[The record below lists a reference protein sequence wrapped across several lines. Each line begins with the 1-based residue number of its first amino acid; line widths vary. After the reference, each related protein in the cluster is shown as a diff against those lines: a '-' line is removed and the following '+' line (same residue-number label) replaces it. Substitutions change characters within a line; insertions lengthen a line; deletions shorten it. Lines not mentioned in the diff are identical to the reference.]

1 MGAGTAAHSRCAS
14 RAALHASTNVP
25 ASPSDTSATVSNVNA
40 GFVEVIR
47 PPGAPSGGRPPII
60 EATVRVSEAVP
71 SRASVVR
78 ILSASRP
85 LSFAYLGTILHQSL
99 GTLLTVKS
107 GYVERHTGRLV
118 GLKDV
123 GIVDKAIA
131 NSVPAIPRPIV
142 KRISGRYIAGD
153 TLDEAIS
160 EVRDLNEQG
169 CVATIDLLGE
179 STESKADATATLRD
193 YEKVVDALDEHGLD
207 SGISVKLTGLGL
219 TLDEQLC
226 RANLEEVVE
235 YAKERGRFVR
245 VDMEDSPYTEAT
257 LRIVEDTHARHGNTG
272 AVLQAY
278 MRRSIEDVQ
287 LAIQAGYSV
296 RLCKGIYDEPRSIA
310 YKDFDTV
317 RQNYIFLL
325 DELLKGGVYV
335 GIATHDE
342 FLIWHALRLIHQL
355 EVPEDRYEFQMLLG
369 VDEELRS
376 ILVGAGHK
384 LRVYVP
390 FGEDWYEYSS
400 RRLKENPKIAGYV
413 ARDVIGGITAKVKR

>member
-1 MGAGTAAHSRCAS
+1 MG
-14 RAALHASTNVP
+14 
-25 ASPSDTSATVSNVNA
+25 
-40 GFVEVIR
+40 
-47 PPGAPSGGRPPII
+47 
-60 EATVRVSEAVP
+60 
-71 SRASVVR
+71 
-78 ILSASRP
+78 IL
-85 LSFAYLGTILHQSL
+85 
-99 GTLLTVKS
+99 
-107 GYVERHTGRLV
+107 
-118 GLKDV
+118 
-123 GIVDKAIA
+123 DKAIA
-131 NSVPAIPRPIV
+131 NSVPVIPRPIV
-142 KRISGRYIAGD
+142 KRISSRYIAGD
-153 TLDEAIS
+153 TLDEALS
-160 EVRDLNEQG
+160 TVRDLNEQG

-179 STESKADATATLRD
+179 STESKADAAATLKA
-193 YEKVVDALDEHGLD
+193 YEKVLDALDENGLK

-219 TLDEQLC
+219 TLNEQLC
-226 RANLEEVVE
+226 RANLEEIVE
-235 YAKERGRFVR
+235 YAADRGRFVR
-245 VDMEDSPYTEAT
+245 VDMEDSPYTQAT
-257 LRIVEDTHARHGNTG
+257 LEIVHDTYAHHENTG

-278 MRRSIEDVQ
+278 MRRSIDDVQ
-287 LAIQAGYSV
+287 RVIDAGFSV

-384 LRVYVP
+384 LRIYVP

-413 ARDVIGGITAKVKR
+413 ARDVVGSVTARVKG

>member
-1 MGAGTAAHSRCAS
+1 
-14 RAALHASTNVP
+14 
-25 ASPSDTSATVSNVNA
+25 
-40 GFVEVIR
+40 
-47 PPGAPSGGRPPII
+47 
-60 EATVRVSEAVP
+60 
-71 SRASVVR
+71 
-78 ILSASRP
+78 
-85 LSFAYLGTILHQSL
+85 
-99 GTLLTVKS
+99 
-107 GYVERHTGRLV
+107 
-118 GLKDV
+118 V

-131 NSVPAIPRPIV
+131 HSLPAVPRLIV
-142 KRISGRYIAGD
+142 KRISSRYIAGD

-160 EVRDLNEQG
+160 TVRDLNAQG

-179 STESKADATATLRD
+179 STESKADAAATLRD
-193 YEKVVDALDEHGLD
+193 YEKVVDALEVHGLD

-226 RANLEEVVE
+226 RANLEEIVE

-245 VDMEDSPYTEAT
+245 VDMEDSPYTEAA
-257 LRIVEDTHARHGNTG
+257 LRIVHDTYGHHENTG

-287 LAIQAGYSV
+287 RVIDAGFSV

-355 EVPEDRYEFQMLLG
+355 EVPEDCYEFQMLLG

-390 FGEDWYEYSS
+390 FGEDWYEYST

-413 ARDVIGGITAKVKR
+413 ARDVMGSITARVKR

>member
-1 MGAGTAAHSRCAS
+1 M
-14 RAALHASTNVP
+14 
-25 ASPSDTSATVSNVNA
+25 
-40 GFVEVIR
+40 
-47 PPGAPSGGRPPII
+47 
-60 EATVRVSEAVP
+60 
-71 SRASVVR
+71 
-78 ILSASRP
+78 
-85 LSFAYLGTILHQSL
+85 
-99 GTLLTVKS
+99 
-107 GYVERHTGRLV
+107 
-118 GLKDV
+118 

-131 NSVPAIPRPIV
+131 NSVPVIPRPVV
-142 KRISGRYIAGD
+142 KRISSRYIAGD
-153 TLDEAIS
+153 TLEDAIS
-160 EVRDLNEQG
+160 TVRDLNEQG

-179 STESKADATATLRD
+179 STESK
-193 YEKVVDALDEHGLD
+193 
-207 SGISVKLTGLGL
+207 LTGLGL
-219 TLDEQLC
+219 TLSEELC
-226 RANLEEVVE
+226 GANLEEIVE
-235 YAKERGRFVR
+235 YAGARDRFVR

-257 LRIVEDTHARHGNTG
+257 LNIVNDMHERHGNIG

-278 MRRSIEDVQ
+278 MRRSIDDVQ
-287 LAIQAGYSV
+287 HVIEAGFTL

-325 DELLKGGVYV
+325 DELLKGGIYV

-390 FGEDWYEYSS
+390 FGEDWYEYST

-413 ARDVIGGITAKVKR
+413 ARDVIGSITGKVRR